1 MGERERKRAEDI
13 AAAGGARLLTNEML
27 DKLTD
32 EEMEQYLVSG
42 DLPPG
47 WKKRKENG

>member
-1 MGERERKRAEDI
+1 MSKAEDI

-32 EEMEQYLVSG
+32 EEMERYLETG
-42 DLPPG
+42 ELPRN
-47 WKKRKENG
+47 WKNRKAGG